1 MRHFHRMNPILLVRV
16 AIALTAFAAGKIF
29 ASESLVYFGTFTT
42 GKSQGIYVSRF
53 DSTTGKLSQPELAA
67 KIKNP
72 TFLAVPPSSKFLHAG
87 GETTNAAG
95 KIVGRVV
102 AYDLDQTTG
111 RLTLMNEANCAG
123 SSSPCHLALDATHH
137 CLFVAN
143 YGSGTIAALP
153 VLGDGR
159 LGEATTVIQH
169 TGSGPNPKRQAGPHA
184 HFILPSP
191 DNRFTLD
198 CDLGLDKIF
207 INRLDAA
214 AAKLTANDP
223 PSVSVA
229 PGSGPR
235 HLVFS
240 KDSKFVYVINE
251 LASSV
256 TVFHYA
262 AANAG
267 LTEVQTV
274 STLPP
279 NFNTNN
285 TAAEIA
291 IHPNGKFL
299 YGSNRGHDSI
309 AVFSIDSDTGKLT
322 PVEHQSTLG
331 HMPRHFAIAPGGRWL
346 IAENQASDSVA
357 VFSLDPDTGKLQ
369 PTGQTITIGAPV
381 CSVFVET
388 K

>member
-1 MRHFHRMNPILLVRV
+1 MNPILHIRV
-16 AIALTAFAAGKIF
+16 AIALTTFVAGNIFAA
-29 ASESLVYFGTFTT
+29 ESLVYFGTFTT

-72 TFLAVPPSSKFLHAG
+72 TFLAVPPSGKFLHAG
-87 GETTNAAG
+87 SETTNATG

-123 SSSPCHLALDATHH
+123 SGSPCHLALDATHQ

-153 VLGDGR
+153 VHGDGR
-159 LGEATTVIQH
+159 LGEATTVMQH

-262 AANAG
+262 ATNAG

-279 NFNTNN
+279 NFATNN

-309 AVFSIDSDTGKLT
+309 AVFAIDSDTGKLT
-322 PVEHQSTLG
+322 LVEHQSTLG
-331 HMPRHFAIAPGGRWL
+331 HMPRNFAIAPGGRWL

-369 PTGQTITIGAPV
+369 PTGQTITIAAPV